1 MYSQCLADVY
11 WISGWYILVMK
22 QLTEL
27 TVEVNC
33 RLSPY
38 NKENNYLESSYYYL
52 EMGHEIW
59 LFCWSLVFHLF

>member
-1 MYSQCLADVY
+1 MHSQCLADVY
-11 WISGWYILVMK
+11 WISGWYIFVLK

-38 NKENNYLESSYYYL
+38 NKESNNLESSIL
-52 EMGHEIW
+52 NTIIKHNRNGA
-59 LFCWSLVFHLF
+59 